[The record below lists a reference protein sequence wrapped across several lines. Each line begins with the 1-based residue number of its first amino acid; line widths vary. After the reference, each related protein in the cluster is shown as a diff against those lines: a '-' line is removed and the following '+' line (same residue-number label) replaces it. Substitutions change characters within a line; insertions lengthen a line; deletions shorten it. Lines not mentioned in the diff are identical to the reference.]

1 MYKHIYLVTLDLEE
15 YPLNV
20 VRLPYAPEHPPPPPP
35 PPPTSLQEIYLFF
48 TFGDLY

>member
-20 VRLPYAPEHPPPPPP
+20 VRLPYAPEHPP
-35 PPPTSLQEIYLFF
+35 SLLARDLSFFF